1 MRGRNI
7 HSISPCNP
15 LQTGDERY
23 PSKDH
28 AISPHSV
35 TDIPNR
41 ILPHLDDAQPL
52 LCVCCLIGTIALG
65 YERAWQY
72 DMLIIRSFLIKGLE
86 EQAMRTHIYITTLHT
101 TPALAIPY
109 QYIL

>member
-35 TDIPNR
+35 TDISNL
-41 ILPHLDDAQPL
+41 ILRHLNDAKPL
-52 LCVCCLIGTIALG
+52 LCAYSLIGATAIG
-65 YERAWQY
+65 HQRAWQS
-72 DMLIIRSFLIKGLE
+72 DMLIIRSLLIKGLK
-86 EQAMRTHIYITTLHT
+86 EQAMT
-101 TPALAIPY
+101 TPI
-109 QYIL
+109 